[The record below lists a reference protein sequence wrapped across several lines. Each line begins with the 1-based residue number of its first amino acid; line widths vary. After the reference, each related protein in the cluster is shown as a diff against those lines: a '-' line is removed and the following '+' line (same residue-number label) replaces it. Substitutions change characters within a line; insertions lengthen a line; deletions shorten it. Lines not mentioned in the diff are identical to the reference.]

1 MDWVIGILLLVVG
14 GIIGFFIA
22 KQLLENKLSNQKSQ
36 TSEQTIKEIMAQ
48 QAATHLYQ
56 SRQVAETLQQ
66 QCDALRTQ
74 LDAYEDL
81 LNSEVSSEDKN
92 QLSYFGDQATA
103 FIRNQQNQQK
113 TQRASSEIQPQDFS
127 NESSGL
133 FSGSKNQQLVDE
145 NK

>member
-1 MDWVIGILLLVVG
+1 MDWIIGVLLLIVG
-14 GIIGFFIA
+14 GVIGFFIA
-22 KQLLENKLSNQKSQ
+22 KQFLENKLSNQNSQ

-56 SRQVAETLQQ
+56 SRQVVENLQQ
-66 QCDALRTQ
+66 QCDVLRSQ

-81 LNSEVSSEDKN
+81 LNSEVQGDDKN

-113 TQRASSEIQPQDFS
+113 TQRANADVQPQDFS

-133 FSGSKNQQLVDE
+133 FSGSKNQHLVDD